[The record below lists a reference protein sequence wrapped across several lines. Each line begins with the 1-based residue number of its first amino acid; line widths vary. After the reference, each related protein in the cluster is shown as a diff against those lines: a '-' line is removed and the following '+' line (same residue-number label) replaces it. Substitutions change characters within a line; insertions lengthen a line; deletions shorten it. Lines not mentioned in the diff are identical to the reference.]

1 MGAPNKPATTP
12 SLPGANSTRTDGGIA
27 DKQVIRKLTGYDPK
41 SMETNDS
48 FSNIEGSDPMEA
60 TSSPKAVSPS
70 AVADASQQAVSPA
83 QQSPLLSDM
92 QGMPA
97 QAQAPAVSAV
107 PAMAQP
113 DPTETLVRALY
124 AVNPTE
130 PLRRVLMQYDKELG

>member
-48 FSNIEGSDPMEA
+48 FSKVEGSAPMEA
-60 TSSPKAVSPS
+60 ASTPKSVSPS
-70 AVADASQQAVSPA
+70 QMAAAPSQETNPA

-92 QGMPA
+92 QGAPA
-97 QAQAPAVSAV
+97 QAQTSTVSASPEMV
-107 PAMAQP
+107 QP

>member
-48 FSNIEGSDPMEA
+48 FSTIEGSAPMAE
-60 TSSPKAVSPS
+60 TSNPKTVSPS
-70 AVADASQQAVSPA
+70 MVANASQQAVNPA

-92 QGMPA
+92 QSA
-97 QAQAPAVSAV
+97 SAQAPMASATPDMV
-107 PAMAQP
+107 QP